1 MSASCR
7 YSRDQAASRDPV
19 CHDGCGWAWE
29 FLRRNRDYVV
39 EWRRSVPRHLS
50 CVTLNDGTQLLRLPR
65 RFPRAEKWG
74 LHAFAHPGLG
84 LDKAPVFWHANAHK
98 RVVRLNAR
106 TPSGDEDEKVYR
118 LSDFKADRCAVVG
131 TDGIS
136 RVLLRGRGLHV
147 PLEIRGLQV
156 LTAPFVPVFEL
167 RDLGDI
173 SNHAELLSRLQ
184 RLTEPAPQLGQVLM
198 CTSNERLQHALTAL
212 DESLMGKTYRQ
223 IAITLFGES
232 KVAEDWQGPSQF
244 LKDRVRRLVAK
255 GNELMKGG
263 YRDLLG

>member
-1 MSASCR
+1 MTASCR
-7 YSRDQAASRDPV
+7 YSRHQAASRDPV
-19 CHDGCGWAWE
+19 CRDGCGWAWE
-29 FLRRNRDYVV
+29 FLRRNRDYVA
-39 EWRRSVPRHLS
+39 EWRRAVPRHLS

-74 LHAFAHPGLG
+74 LHAFAHPALG
-84 LDKAPVFWHANAHK
+84 PDKAPVFWHANALK

-106 TPSGDEDEKVYR
+106 TPSGHDDEKVYR
-118 LSDFKADRCAVVG
+118 LSDFNADRCAVIG

-147 PLEIRGLQV
+147 PLEIRGLQL
-156 LTAPFVPVFEL
+156 LTAPFAPVFEL
-167 RDLGDI
+167 HDLGDI
-173 SNHAELLSRLQ
+173 ATHAELLNRLQ

-198 CTSNERLQHALTAL
+198 CASNERLHQALIAL
-212 DESLMGKTYRQ
+212 DESLIGRTYRQ
-223 IAITLFGES
+223 IAIALFGEN
-232 KVAEDWQGPSQF
+232 KVAEDWHGPSQF

-263 YRDLLG
+263 YLSLLG